1 MRVPMRGTGAGSS
14 RQGRNPAGE
23 SPVMSITRFRHVAIP
38 HPRAGNQLGYAWCK
52 RSGCPVKQTQW

>member
-23 SPVMSITRFRHVAIP
+23 SPAMPITRFRHVVIP
-38 HPRAGNQLGYAWCK
+38 LPGQVTNWAMRG
-52 RSGCPVKQTQW
+52 VKGLAAL